1 MIMANKSARL
11 WPLRHKLFSVFILI
25 VLVVAGFF
33 VYQRIA
39 LELNRQGFKQ
49 ARSAIDTVYADIVAK
64 VGPPDNSKRV
74 NDCSRPNEEFEQG
87 PLSCAVNTDFVYE
100 VSDEQQAN
108 DMLGQVQG
116 VINQQSSLLQAAK
129 PLSGSIKD
137 TFVARTYYHT
147 TIDYYRTKQKMNCE
161 VSFIYDTPSEIDL
174 QIKNPRG
181 LPLEIGIGCSDF
193 AKAQYYPL
201 N

>member
-74 NDCSRPNEEFEQG
+74 NDCSRPNEEFDQG
-87 PLSCAVNTDFVYE
+87 PLSCSIGTDFIYG
-100 VSDEQQAN
+100 VSDQNQAN
-108 DMLGQVQG
+108 DLFKQIQG
-116 VINQQSSLLQAAK
+116 VIAQHPSLFHLTQA
-129 PLSGSIKD
+129 LDTSIKD
-137 TFVARTYYHT
+137 TLVVNTYYHSAQ
-147 TIDYYRTKQKMNCE
+147 DYYNTAGMDCSIKYT
-161 VSFIYDTPSEIDL
+161 YDTAREIDL
-174 QIKNPRG
+174 SINDPTKKSFEVN
-181 LPLEIGIGCSDF
+181 IDCSGW